1 MTRRLLQLQGTGWR
15 VAAKRRLLRLSMEKR
30 PLRAHKAPSVYV
42 VIICAM
48 MLWGL
53 FPSPAHAQSGIT
65 SPSGGSAIAGDVPI
79 IGTAVIDPFQRYEL
93 YYKLE
98 PSGDDA
104 YIYFDG
110 GTNQVTN
117 GQLAIWRTANLAPG
131 TYSIRLRVVKTDGNY
146 GEFYARDLVVNQNVQ
161 LTPTT
166 TPTSSEPTA
175 TPIPTATFT
184 PAPQPTPIVG
194 QVTQPQVEGD
204 APTLTPTTMSVAAV
218 ITGSTD
224 LTSAVTGGET
234 GSDDALFST
243 EQGAT
248 PQEVSTS
255 FTRELGEAVGLNRL
269 RTFFFTGIRLSA
281 TLILGGVV
289 LLAGKRLFSWLW
301 TQYR

>member
-1 MTRRLLQLQGTGWR
+1 MPRTYGWP
-15 VAAKRRLLRLSMEKR
+15 AALT
-30 PLRAHKAPSVYV
+30 V
-42 VIICAM
+42 VISA
-48 MLWGL
+48 LVL
-53 FPSPAHAQSGIT
+53 FGSLPYQLLYAQSGISTPT
-65 SPSGGSAIAGDVPI
+65 SGVTVSGDVPI

-117 GQLAIWRTANLAPG
+117 GQLAIWRTATLPPG

-146 GEFYARDLVVNQNVQ
+146 GEFFATGLIVNQGAEP
-161 LTPTT
+161 TPTP
-166 TPTSSEPTA
+166 TPTSGEPTP

-204 APTLTPTTMSVAAV
+204 LPLPSPTTAAASVV
-218 ITGSTD
+218 ITGGDSTD
-224 LTSAVTGGET
+224 SGASATNADTLFATTSTAPQ
-234 GSDDALFST
+234 A
-243 EQGAT
+243 AT
-248 PQEVSTS
+248 TS
-255 FTRELGEAVGLNRL
+255 FTRELGEAVALNRL
-269 RTFFFTGIRLSA
+269 RGFFFTGMRISA
-281 TLILGGVV
+281 ILILGSIV
-289 LLAGKRLFSWLW
+289 LLAGRRLFSWVW

>member
-1 MTRRLLQLQGTGWR
+1 MTRRFFLPAWIGS
-15 VAAKRRLLRLSMEKR
+15 LLRKYG
-30 PLRAHKAPSVYV
+30 RAAVLTVFISTLV
-42 VIICAM
+42 
-48 MLWGL
+48 L
-53 FPSPAHAQSGIT
+53 FGSFPYQLYAQSGIST
-65 SPSGGSAIAGDVPI
+65 PASGATVSGDVPI

-146 GEFYARDLVVNQNVQ
+146 GEFFATGLVVNQGAPPA
-161 LTPTT
+161 LTPTE
-166 TPTSSEPTA
+166 TPTSTEPTP

-204 APTLTPTTMSVAAV
+204 VPLPTPTPPAAAV
-218 ITGSTD
+218 VMTD
-224 LTSAVTGGET
+224 GAAVGNVTGGDST
-234 GSDDALFST
+234 NNADTLFDTAST
-243 EQGAT
+243 AAPTAAT
-248 PQEVSTS
+248 TS
-255 FTRELGEAVGLNRL
+255 VTRELGEAVALNRL
-269 RTFFFTGIRLSA
+269 RSFFFTGMRVSA
-281 TLILGGVV
+281 ILILGSII
-289 LLAGKRLFSWLW
+289 LLAGRRLFSWVW